1 MAKPLR
7 LLEIAAWAALVPLI
21 LFSGVGLWRQ
31 LELQVRAGTLQ
42 GDFGCYYV
50 SAQLME
56 RDPASTYD
64 GPACRTLGEEMGFPG
79 TALFCPCLRYPPLFI
94 WLLLPLAR
102 LPYGQAVAWWTVL
115 NALLFALVVAAGTA
129 LLRRMGGRRFL
140 LPLALLLPPF
150 VYTLLIGQ
158 VNVLLLIFLLP
169 LLLARSHKS
178 VGGQVLAGLGLAL
191 AAHLKATWALL
202 GLFLLLRKRFW
213 AAGAAI
219 LFTLVLWGI
228 DLALLGPAFIPGY
241 LASLGAGDQVNRLL
255 ISGMDGSLWG
265 AAVAVFG
272 PYSMAAPAGWV
283 PPEGYMPL
291 QPLLWASPPLALVL
305 PALGSLWLLGRSLWL
320 AREGAGDTW
329 DHAGLLAVTLGMAVV
344 PHSGNHAVMLLFPA
358 FLYLL
363 ARWRALAGWERWLLW
378 GSAAAL
384 LLTPFWINL
393 NALSRPL
400 AWTALPLL
408 AGRVFLWV
416 LVARSSCPSCSRR
429 RGPRASF
436 DPTAV

>member
-1 MAKPLR
+1 MSKLPR
-7 LLEIAAWAALVPLI
+7 LLAIVAWAALALLI
-21 LFSGVGLWRQ
+21 LFSGIGLGGQ
-31 LELQVRAGTLQ
+31 LERQVQAGTLQ
-42 GDFGCYYV
+42 SDFGCYYV
-50 SAQLME
+50 TAQIML

-64 GPACRTLGEEMGFPG
+64 GPACRALGNELGFAG

-102 LPYGQAVAWWTVL
+102 LPYGPAVAWWTAL
-115 NALLFALVVAAGTA
+115 NAGLFVLLVAAGVV
-129 LLRRMGGRRFL
+129 LLRRMGWGRFL
-140 LPLALLLPPF
+140 LPLALVLPPF

-158 VNVLLLIFLLP
+158 VNVLLLLFLLP
-169 LLLARSHKS
+169 LLLTRSHKS
-178 VGGQVLAGLGLAL
+178 VGGQILAGLGLAL

-219 LFTLVLWGI
+219 AFTLLLWGV
-228 DLALLGPAFIPGY
+228 DLALLGPAFLPGY

-272 PYSMAAPAGWV
+272 PYSTAAPAGWV
-283 PPEGYMPL
+283 PPEGYVPL
-291 QPLLWASPPLALVL
+291 RPLLFASPLLALAL

-320 AREGAGDTW
+320 ARGEGDDIW
-329 DHAGLLAVTLGMAVV
+329 DHAGLLAVAWVMTAV
-344 PHSGNHAVMLLFPA
+344 PHSGNHAAMLLFPA

-363 ARWRALAGWERWLLW
+363 SRWRALAGWERWLLW

-384 LLTPFWINL
+384 LLTPLWINL
-393 NALSRPL
+393 NALSKPL
-400 AWTALPLL
+400 VWTALPLL
-408 AGRVFLWV
+408 AGRVFLWA
-416 LVARSSCPSCSRR
+416 LVARQGGGAAEPP
-429 RGPRASF
+429 GTVNRAL
-436 DPTAV
+436 PV